1 MAKKETKQAK
11 LPKVKNIRL
20 PKAPQLSTKAM
31 EESLLSVGNVKEN
44 FPKIEA
50 LLFKMTGIA
59 PSENTIDAR
68 LRCAF
73 TSANAK
79 SITKVTPSKMDMLRQ
94 LIAAKFNLVMC
105 YPLDLLAK
113 HIDELSDE
121 EYTSIYAKEDA
132 SNAEEIIRANT
143 IASKEAFRAYGAF
156 TKEGKKW
163 PDYYDAEYTMC
174 GMADELVE
182 FATATEEEKSH
193 ELGDVLWYFMSIV
206 AFWDATDDDIN
217 AIIDAGKNA
226 NIDNEYDYTKAFH
239 KFVKLM
245 RDEPHRIGDFSVI
258 APMMA
263 DVFCTLIKHAG
274 GIDKLSEVALENIA
288 KIRDRIARGVVR
300 GSGDN
305 R

>member
-1 MAKKETKQAK
+1 MAKKETKQIK
-11 LPKVKNIRL
+11 LPKVKNIR
-20 PKAPQLSTKAM
+20 PSKAPQLSTKAM

-50 LLFKMTGIA
+50 LLFKLTGIA

-79 SITKVTPSKMDMLRQ
+79 SVTKVTPSTLSTIRQ
-94 LIAAKFNLVMC
+94 LIEAKFNLVMC
-105 YPLDLLAK
+105 YPMDLLAK
-113 HIDELSDE
+113 HIDALSDE
-121 EYTSIYAKEDA
+121 EYASIYTKEDA
-132 SNAEEIIRANT
+132 NNVEEIIRT
-143 IASKEAFRAYGAF
+143 SSIASLEAFRAYGVF

-182 FATATEEEKSH
+182 FAAATEEEKSH
-193 ELGDVLWYFMSIV
+193 ELGDVLWYFMAIV
-206 AFWDATDDDIN
+206 SFWDATDEDVN
-217 AIIDAGKNA
+217 TIIEAGKNA
-226 NIDNEYDYTKAFH
+226 DSNNEYDYTKAFH

-245 RDEPHRIGDFSVI
+245 RDEPHLIGDFSVI
-258 APMMA
+258 TPMMA
-263 DVFCTLIKHAG
+263 DVFCTLIKYAG